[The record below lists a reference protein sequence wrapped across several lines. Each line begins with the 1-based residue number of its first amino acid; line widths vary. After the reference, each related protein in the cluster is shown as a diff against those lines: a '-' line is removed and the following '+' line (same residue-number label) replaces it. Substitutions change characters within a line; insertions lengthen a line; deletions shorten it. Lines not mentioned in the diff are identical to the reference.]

1 MQEIHA
7 CHIMSISDHSDIT
20 PERLTEHM
28 TSSFTGR
35 SFLKLLDFSRDEILY
50 LIDLSAKFK
59 ALKRSG
65 VLHRYLT
72 GKNIVLIFEKTS
84 TRTRCAFEV
93 AASDLGMGSTYL
105 APGSSQLG
113 NKESVADTARVLGSM
128 YDGIEYR
135 GFAQSIVDELA
146 RYAECPVFNG
156 LTDEFH
162 PTQMI
167 ADMLTVQ
174 ECFPEGFDGLKL
186 AFFGDARNNVA
197 NSLMVVSAKLGI
209 DYVACGP
216 AERMPDES
224 LVETCR
230 AIAEQNGCTI
240 TLTDDVSEA
249 ATDANIIYTDIWL
262 SMGEDESLWKAR
274 IDELCPYRI
283 TSDIMEMT
291 AADSI
296 FMHCLPS
303 FHNTD
308 TAIGAKIAKEF
319 GIDELEVTDEVFES
333 TSSVVFQEAEN
344 RLHSIKA
351 IMYAT
356 LSTEDPISNEEI

>member
-1 MQEIHA
+1 MQELPG
-7 CHIMSISDHSDIT
+7 CHIMCVTDT
-20 PERLTEHM
+20 PIPYPKGPYDM
-28 TSSFTGR
+28 TSSFTGK
-35 SFLKLLDFSRDEILY
+35 SFLKLLDFSREEILY

-59 ALKRSG
+59 ALKRNG
-65 VLHRYLT
+65 ILHRYLK

-93 AASDLGMGSTYL
+93 AAYDLGMGATYL

-135 GFAQSIVDELA
+135 GFAQSTVDELA
-146 RYAECPVFNG
+146 KYSGCPVYNG

-167 ADMLTVQ
+167 ADMLTVH
-174 ECFPEGFDGLKL
+174 ECFPEGFSGLKL
-186 AFFGDARNNVA
+186 AFFGDACNNVA
-197 NSLMVVSAKLGI
+197 NSLMVVCAKLGI

-216 AERMPDES
+216 KDRMPDEA
-224 LVETCR
+224 LVDECR
-230 AIAEQNGCTI
+230 RIAEDSGSTI
-240 TLTDDVSEA
+240 TLTDDVVEG

-262 SMGEDESLWKAR
+262 SMGEDEHLWKER
-274 IDELCPYRI
+274 IDQLSPYRI
-283 TSDIMEMT
+283 TSEIMEMT
-291 AADSI
+291 ATDSI

-308 TAIGAKIAKEF
+308 TAIGARIAEDL

-333 TSSVVFQEAEN
+333 SRSVVFQEAEN

-351 IMYAT
+351 VIYAT
-356 LSTEDPISNEEI
+356 LSDEDPISNEEI